1 LVCFAT
7 RDDLCFA
14 CFATTGEVAAKY
26 DAPDTASKQSTTVI
40 RQQLRGT
47 VWLSRRRSR
56 FGRSI
61 LVQRRALAYPQ
72 ELPRFH
78 PAVDRSRWLSMT
90 WVRAFRGND
99 RSEYHSQFGRKPG
112 ANTFVGATLC
122 LSAKR
127 RPASYGARHWR
138 VLARGTLSRLGRT
151 GWRHAPSVT
160 ICHPQGAPDPSPP
173 RPRPVD
179 KPPCML
185 SNFDLELFVA
195 RGYFLTCVLRPSPH
209 VSAGGIFSSWKPR
222 SSIA

>member
-1 LVCFAT
+1 MQSPVSVGVRVVGMTAGVAAGVCFATAEDLRFLCFTAAEDLCLVCFAT

-72 ELPRFH
+72 GLPRFH

-90 WVRAFRGND
+90 WDA
-99 RSEYHSQFGRKPG
+99 
-112 ANTFVGATLC
+112 
-122 LSAKR
+122 LSA
-127 RPASYGARHWR
+127 AMTGQSAILSSAESR
-138 VLARGTLSRLGRT
+138 VRT
-151 GWRHAPSVT
+151 HPSA
-160 ICHPQGAPDPSPP
+160 Q
-173 RPRPVD
+173 R
-179 KPPCML
+179 
-185 SNFDLELFVA
+185 
-195 RGYFLTCVLRPSPH
+195 
-209 VSAGGIFSSWKPR
+209 SA
-222 SSIA
+222 